1 MCVDVPDLEKLL
13 NPFLKHRAGTAG
25 GMVLVG
31 VIAAAILA
39 NKRRRRPAPRTHE

>member
-1 MCVDVPDLEKLL
+1 MCVDVGDLEKLL

-31 VIAAAILA
+31 MLAAAILA
-39 NKRRRRPAPRTHE
+39 NKRKKRAAPRTEE